1 MSGSLFLFLAIFGKV
16 MLLRSVRGKVMT
28 RIKWEKL
35 SELKNFYAKK
45 ILFGIQ
51 GAVPRSSIL
60 TILDKVEFEKSMS
73 VEVFVGIS
81 AQKEKKKEKSWSEES
96 LWNI

>member
-1 MSGSLFLFLAIFGKV
+1 MQKNSSLEYWG
-16 MLLRSVRGKVMT
+16 
-28 RIKWEKL
+28 L
-35 SELKNFYAKK
+35 S
-45 ILFGIQ
+45 Q
-51 GAVPRSSIL
+51 GRLYL

-81 AQKEKKKEKSWSEES
+81 AKKEKKKEKSWSVES

>member
-16 MLLRSVRGKVMT
+16 MLLRSVRGKLNL
-28 RIKWEKL
+28 RIFMQ
-35 SELKNFYAKK
+35 KNTSLEYWG
-45 ILFGIQ
+45 LFQ
-51 GAVPRSSIL
+51 GRLYL

-81 AQKEKKKEKSWSEES
+81 AKKEKKKEKS
-96 LWNI
+96 